1 MKLSVVIPVHN
12 GGEDF
17 GRCLAALE
25 NSIRPPDEIII
36 VDDASTEPMPALASR
51 IATLVPSGGRQPVG
65 PARARNRGVMHA
77 TGDIL
82 VFVDADVMVHQDTLA
97 RIEKHFV
104 EQPGIAALFGSYD
117 ADPPHRSLI
126 SLYKNLQHHFVH
138 HNSSRNPASFW
149 TGLGA
154 IRREVFLQLGG
165 FNEKYVRPSIEDI
178 ELGVRLKEADYE
190 VRLCPDVQATH
201 LKRWSLMSLLRTD
214 ILDRAVP
221 WTRLILSR
229 SRLPYDLNL
238 DFKSRMS
245 AVYVWLLLVLAGLGF
260 WIHVFWFGSV
270 SLAAILIGTNFSLYR
285 FFYERGGLWFAVGA
299 MALHFLYFFYSSLTF
314 GWIWVEQRLGIIQSP
329 KFTTFIET
337 SWKTHK
343 TSR

>member
-1 MKLSVVIPVHN
+1 MKLSVVIPVRN

-17 GRCLAALE
+17 SRCLAALE
-25 NSIRPPDEIII
+25 DSSRPPDEIII
-36 VDDASTEPMPALASR
+36 VDDASTKPMPELAAR
-51 IATLVPSGGRQPVG
+51 IGTLVPSEGQRPIG

-77 TGDIL
+77 RGDIL
-82 VFVDADVMVHQDTLA
+82 VFVDADVMVHRDTMA
-97 RIEKHFV
+97 RIEKHFI

-117 ADPPHRSLI
+117 DDPPHRSLV

-138 HNSSRNPASFW
+138 QNSSRNPASFW

-154 IRREVFLQLGG
+154 IRREVFLKLGG

-178 ELGVRLKEADYE
+178 ELGVRLKEAGYE
-190 VRLCPDVQATH
+190 VMLCPDVQATH
-201 LKRWSLMSLLRTD
+201 LKRWNLISLLRTD

-221 WTRLILSR
+221 WTRLLLSR
-229 SRLPYDLNL
+229 SRLPADLNL

-245 AVYVWLLLVLAGLGF
+245 AVYVWVLLVLAGLGC
-260 WIHVFWFGSV
+260 WIHAIWFGSV
-270 SLAAILIGTNFSLYR
+270 ALAAILVGTNFSLYR

-299 MALHFLYFFYSSLTF
+299 IGLHFLYLYYSSLTF
-314 GWIWVEQRLGIIQSP
+314 GWVWVEQRLRIIQSLE
-329 KFTTFIET
+329 FTTLSET
-337 SWKTHK
+337 SWKTHR